1 MITTIKQRIYVVG
14 LLPLAALAVVLV
26 VFNGLYRIDEASR
39 ELRSSQ
45 EMTANFL
52 NSAAVE
58 AVTLGNTLNFE
69 ELVTS
74 AMKTSPLLSCVR
86 LTDTGRRLVAEV
98 GDCRRGSA
106 RMAYFQVR
114 ASLGG
119 LSDFTESAGS
129 ATVGQLGVLVNDESV
144 VEKRRQVVIQLV
156 LSLVLTGGV
165 LALVARLLRARLIQ
179 PIQRINNAMEGLSK
193 RNYDANAHVPGNDEL
208 ARLAAEVNSTIRKVA
223 DHTRELERHRND
235 AERALQDADE
245 ANLAREG
252 LVRTL
257 TEELEEPL
265 NRLHSQLTAI
275 AIANQDSAVRE
286 QIKDV
291 LVLLQ
296 EAQASFADLI
306 ELASSAPAKRP
317 AMRELANVLA
327 EIHDEIQALS
337 QSGIIPI
344 TFLEAQPQLRNA
356 GSNPTRDVYVDLDGA
371 RLRKALTY
379 LIRAMARRCKPPGVY
394 VSTEVIWKSH
404 EHLHLSLHLRGFY
417 DPSEQ
422 SIRRLIEGVS
432 QYASTPPLILGWTER
447 ESRMIMYLLRTV
459 GITPM
464 FGAFPEGAVSVLL
477 DVTCAYIEKAESAV
491 PIDSMFAASPVSAA
505 LVSDD
510 PVLSRLTS
518 RADLADFEVA
528 FVSFE
533 QAIAQHANVRK
544 LSALLID
551 VSDIAAALGLLALLK
566 GEGALPRLIAI
577 CPPGHVS
584 DALSNRL
591 FELGFTALVQKPLQY
606 SRVVQIIRTA
616 LADPLSGIRRNA
628 GRINGEGDSPR

>member
-1 MITTIKQRIYVVG
+1 
-14 LLPLAALAVVLV
+14 
-26 VFNGLYRIDEASR
+26 
-39 ELRSSQ
+39 
-45 EMTANFL
+45 
-52 NSAAVE
+52 
-58 AVTLGNTLNFE
+58 
-69 ELVTS
+69 
-74 AMKTSPLLSCVR
+74 
-86 LTDTGRRLVAEV
+86 
-98 GDCRRGSA
+98 
-106 RMAYFQVR
+106 MAHFHVR
-114 ASLGG
+114 APPGG
-119 LSDFTESAGS
+119 LSDFADSAPS

-144 VEKRRQVVIQLV
+144 VQKRRQVLIQLV
-156 LSLVLTGGV
+156 LSLVLTGSV

-179 PIQRINNAMEGLSK
+179 PIQHINSAMEGLSK
-193 RNYDANAHVPGNDEL
+193 RNYDAPANVPGNDEL
-208 ARLAAEVNSTIRKVA
+208 ARLAVEVNRTIQTVA
-223 DHTRELERHRND
+223 AHTRELERHRND

-275 AIANQDSAVRE
+275 AIANQDPTLKE
-286 QIKDV
+286 QIKHV

-296 EAQASFADLI
+296 EAQANFADLI
-306 ELASSAPAKRP
+306 ELASSTPTARRP
-317 AMRELANVLA
+317 AMRELAAVLA
-327 EIHDEIQALS
+327 EVHDEIRALS
-337 QSGIIPI
+337 QAEIIPI
-344 TFLEAQPQLRNA
+344 TLMEAQPQLGNM
-356 GSNPTRDVYVDLDGA
+356 GGDPTRGIYVDLDGA
-371 RLRKALTY
+371 RLRKALSY
-379 LIRAMARRCKPPGVY
+379 LIRAMVRRCKPPGVY

-417 DPSEQ
+417 DPSER

-447 ESRMIMYLLRTV
+447 ETRMITYLLRTV

-477 DVTCAYIEKAESAV
+477 DVTCTYVERTDAV
-491 PIDSMFAASPVSAA
+491 VPMNSRFGMSPVSAS

-510 PVLSRLTS
+510 PALSRLTT

-528 FVSFE
+528 FMSFE
-533 QAIAQHANVRK
+533 QALVQHTNVRFQ
-544 LSALLID
+544 SALLID
-551 VSDIAAALGLLALLK
+551 VSDIAAALGLLELLK
-566 GEGALPRLIAI
+566 GEGALPPLIAI

-616 LADPLSGIRRNA
+616 LADPLSGIRRGA
-628 GRINGEGDSPR
+628 GPINGDGGSLK

>member
-26 VFNGLYRIDEASR
+26 VFNGVYRIDEASR

-52 NSAAVE
+52 NSAAAE
-58 AVTLGNTLNFE
+58 ALTLGNTLNFE

-74 AMKTSPLLSCVR
+74 AMKTSPLLLCVR
-86 LTDTGRRLVAEV
+86 LTDTGQRVVSEV
-98 GDCRRGSA
+98 GDCRRASA
-106 RMAYFQVR
+106 RIAYFHVR

-119 LSDFTESAGS
+119 LSDFTEPAAS
-129 ATVGQLGVLVNDESV
+129 ATVGELGVLVNDESV
-144 VEKRRQVVIQLV
+144 VQKRRQVVIQLV
-156 LSLVLTGGV
+156 LSLVLIGGV
-165 LALVARLLRARLIQ
+165 LALVARLLRARLIR
-179 PIQRINNAMEGLSK
+179 PIQRINTAMEGLSR
-193 RNYDANAHVPGNDEL
+193 RNYDANADVSGNDEL
-208 ARLAAEVNSTIRKVA
+208 ARLAVEVNSTIRTVA
-223 DHTRELERHRND
+223 AHTRELERHRND

-275 AIANQDSAVRE
+275 AIANQDSTLKE

-317 AMRELANVLA
+317 AMRELAGVLA
-327 EIHDEIQALS
+327 EIHDEVQALS
-337 QSGIIPI
+337 QAEIIPI
-344 TFLEAQPQLRNA
+344 TLMEAQPQLRNV
-356 GSNPTRDVYVDLDGA
+356 GSNPRDIYVDLDGA

-379 LIRAMARRCKPPGVY
+379 LIRAMVRRCKPPGVY
-394 VSTEVIWKSH
+394 VSTEVIWKSS

-417 DPSEQ
+417 DASEQ

-432 QYASTPPLILGWTER
+432 HYASTPPLILGWTER

-464 FGAFPEGAVSVLL
+464 FGASPEGAVSVLL
-477 DVTCAYIEKAESAV
+477 DVTCTYVDKAESAV
-491 PIDSMFAASPVSAA
+491 PMDSMFAASAVSAA

-510 PVLSRLTS
+510 PALSRLTS
-518 RADLADFEVA
+518 RSDLADFEVT
-528 FVSFE
+528 FMSFE
-533 QAIAQHANVRK
+533 QALAQHTNVRR

-551 VSDIAAALGLLALLK
+551 VSDIAAALGLLELLK

-591 FELGFTALVQKPLQY
+591 FELGFAALVQKPLQY

-616 LADPLSGIRRNA
+616 LADPLSGIRRNS